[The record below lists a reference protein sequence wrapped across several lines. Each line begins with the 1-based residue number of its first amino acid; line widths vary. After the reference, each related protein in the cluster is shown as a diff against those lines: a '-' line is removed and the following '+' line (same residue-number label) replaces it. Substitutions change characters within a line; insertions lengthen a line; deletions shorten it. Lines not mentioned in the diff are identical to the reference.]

1 MGIMLFSFI
10 VVKLKVA
17 SLPQNV
23 NWIHMLGAAIL
34 GGVGFTMAIFVANLA
49 FADEQ
54 LVTAAKLG
62 ILSASLLAGVLGFVF
77 LYLQARAAKKHGVA
91 YLTTDSDDECLQ
103 TADVEAARQA
113 EKLLEEIESPLLK
126 EEITA
131 AKRERGVAE
140 VVVDLGEDEMRSD
153 ALAEEAEDAAG
164 MSGTDE
170 RETR

>member
-1 MGIMLFSFI
+1 M
-10 VVKLKVA
+10 
-17 SLPQNV
+17 
-23 NWIHMLGAAIL
+23 
-34 GGVGFTMAIFVANLA
+34 
-49 FADEQ
+49 
-54 LVTAAKLG
+54 
-62 ILSASLLAGVLGFVF
+62 
-77 LYLQARAAKKHGVA
+77 YLQARAAKKHGVA

-153 ALAEEAEDAAG
+153 ALAEEAEDVVG

-170 RETR
+170 REKR